1 MVRRVTRLAHAID
14 HRLARLRRGRAVLVE
29 LRTPVSL
36 AVLGPVYERLEQ
48 MPDLDVSFT
57 SEYPERLR
65 PLLAGRRVRSQAD
78 VEWDRF
84 DVCLNGDP
92 WAATRLRRCASR
104 VNFFHGVAG
113 KYDLDDPRH
122 LPMGFD
128 LYDRVAFIN
137 RDRMD
142 RYIASRIVSARQA
155 RLVGYPK
162 LDRLASGRV
171 DGRHVRDALRLSPSR
186 QTVLYAPT
194 YSTASSLHLAGEQ
207 IVRALAGA
215 GLNVIVKLHDRSLDA
230 DVRYPG
236 GIDWRARMR
245 AIERPGQVAF
255 AEGAD
260 ASSYLA
266 AADLMIT
273 DHSSVGFEFLVLDRP
288 LIVYDAPG
296 LAGAARINPEKIEL
310 LRSTASVVATT
321 GELVRIVRDE
331 LTNPSR
337 LSQRRQRVARDM
349 FHAPG
354 TATDR
359 AIALVCELLDRQPSH
374 AAADVGAPAT
384 LPGGA
389 S

>member
-142 RYIASRIVSARQA
+142 RYIASRIVSA
-155 RLVGYPK
+155 
-162 LDRLASGRV
+162 ST
-171 DGRHVRDALRLSPSR
+171 SR
-186 QTVLYAPT
+186 
-194 YSTASSLHLAGEQ
+194 
-207 IVRALAGA
+207 
-215 GLNVIVKLHDRSLDA
+215 
-230 DVRYPG
+230 
-236 GIDWRARMR
+236 
-245 AIERPGQVAF
+245 
-255 AEGAD
+255 
-260 ASSYLA
+260 
-266 AADLMIT
+266 
-273 DHSSVGFEFLVLDRP
+273 
-288 LIVYDAPG
+288 
-296 LAGAARINPEKIEL
+296 
-310 LRSTASVVATT
+310 
-321 GELVRIVRDE
+321 
-331 LTNPSR
+331 
-337 LSQRRQRVARDM
+337 
-349 FHAPG
+349 
-354 TATDR
+354 
-359 AIALVCELLDRQPSH
+359 
-374 AAADVGAPAT
+374 
-384 LPGGA
+384 
-389 S
+389 